1 MRSEWTDN
9 CQIMNKT
16 GSKSFFVDSLL
27 NLSGS
32 TKSAYYCKIGTPS
45 TPTPTVTP
53 VKTISTET
61 GKVPEKTICSSLSSS
76 SSSSSSSTSS
86 TDDSK
91 GSTRLR
97 TAFTSTQIVHL
108 EREFTRSMYLS
119 RLRRIEI
126 AHYLGLSEKQVKI
139 WFQNRRVKHKKE
151 SKFTPNEIYS
161 SHYIPFQHNSSTVNP
176 TSTNQINDNVNMR
189 KLKVKLAAISSSPS
203 SPLEASVSP
212 PTSTII
218 TDQMET
224 HVETLINP
232 EFNDSSMN
240 VTSNQ
245 LISSSSCGC
254 GCHKL
259 SSCHKSST
267 NNDTTN
273 HVQLTN

>member
-61 GKVPEKTICSSLSSS
+61 GKVPEKTIY
-76 SSSSSSSTSS
+76 
-86 TDDSK
+86 DSK